1 VPTRF
6 SDLTESDP
14 RKTAWN
20 LDLITTFYTKCAYSP
35 QTQVQR
41 RMAVISLGEAAAYEG
56 DLPEQ
61 EAEWTCQAG

>member
-1 VPTRF
+1 MAAMEWTMIAEDRRDRIVAI
-6 SDLTESDP
+6 LGEM
-14 RKTAWN
+14 
-20 LDLITTFYTKCAYSP
+20 I
-35 QTQVQR
+35 QR